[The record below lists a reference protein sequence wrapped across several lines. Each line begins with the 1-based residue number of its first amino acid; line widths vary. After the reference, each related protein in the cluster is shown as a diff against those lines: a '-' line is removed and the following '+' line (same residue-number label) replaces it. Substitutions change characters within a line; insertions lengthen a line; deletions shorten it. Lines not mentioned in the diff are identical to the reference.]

1 MDVLFHLVFP
11 FSIESPIGM
20 LPREAE
26 PIPQDIIYQM
36 EPQINSGVEIVDDAV
51 NLILPSVTS
60 PE

>member
-1 MDVLFHLVFP
+1 
-11 FSIESPIGM
+11 M